1 MSEDAW
7 SDGTQIARRIRQ
19 KELSATEA
27 VTAAIERIER
37 VNPRINAVIIT
48 LFEEALRTAS
58 NASWEPGLLYGVPFL
73 LKDLGPTQAGQPFY
87 LGNKALML
95 ADNRAK
101 TDSVLGERFRRLG
114 LMTIGKTN
122 TSEMGAQ
129 TTTQPLSF
137 GPTRN
142 PWDPDQ
148 SPSGSSG
155 GTAAAIAAGLV
166 PIAHG
171 NDGLGSIRLPAAWCG
186 VIGCKPTRGLVPN
199 GPASTNRMN
208 HEFVLTRSVR
218 DVAAVLDGVAGP
230 ALGELYSWRPPSV
243 PFTSCLTQPASLRV
257 GLLTRPPD
265 GGSIEPVMAN
275 AVEEAGALLESLG
288 HRVEY
293 GHPAA
298 LFEDQSPSLQPDRPS
313 DYRRRIRTIGEVL
326 GRPATQD
333 DVEPYLWAMASVERE
348 ETLDSYIAAVA
359 WEQAWSARV
368 QSWWKQ
374 FDLLVT
380 PTVPMTAESLDS
392 LIPPADKPE
401 LFFDRMKR
409 HITFTAPFNITGQ
422 PAIALP
428 WIQLDRR
435 EMMPAS
441 IQLVASTGSDDLILS
456 VAWQIE
462 HARPLFTKPRI
473 CA

>member
-142 PWDPDQ
+142 PWDPDL

>member
-199 GPASTNRMN
+199 GAASTNRMN

-359 WEQAWSARV
+359 WEQAWAARV